1 MNRAIVVGAY
11 EFLGFHLTMKLL
23 DRGLEVTGIVPGS
36 MGDDRYTA
44 DKELLVGRNANFTVY
59 SEADWKAKGSIEEP
73 HLIFLSLYD
82 YYFREEPEL
91 ASWEGMFGHLEAS
104 IEETGSK
111 PVILMPVQYYGDR
124 EEGSCHAGALKIYLP
139 TLFGR
144 WQPSAFAFQRTIEG
158 LGKKDNAMLE
168 HKGDAIHAAEA
179 AEGII
184 EAAETKGSGTLLL
197 WSGEKGRWGK
207 CAQHLGMK
215 EPADCSPPIAPEAD
229 RKIIREE
236 TPYHIVLDKQQEYVK
251 RGADS
256 SSRLS
261 GPGSPKVF

>member
-36 MGDDRYTA
+36 RGDDRYTA

-59 SEADWKAKGSIEEP
+59 SAADWKAKGSIEEP

-91 ASWEGMFGHLEAS
+91 PSWEGMFGHLKGA

-111 PVILMPVQYYGDR
+111 PVILMPVQYDEKGGD
-124 EEGSCHAGALKIYLP
+124 GSCQPGALKIYLP
-139 TLFGR
+139 TLFGL
-144 WQPSAFAFQRTIEG
+144 WQPSAFAFQQAIEG
-158 LGKKDNAMLE
+158 LGKKDNNRLE

-184 EAAETKGSGTLLL
+184 EAAETKESGALLL
-197 WSGEKGRWGK
+197 WSGEEGRWKK
-207 CAQHLGMK
+207 CARHLGMK
-215 EPADCSPPIAPEAD
+215 EPADCTPAISPEAG

-236 TPYHIVLDKQQEYVK
+236 TPYHIVLDKQRESLK
-251 RGADS
+251 RGKDP
-256 SSRLS
+256 SSRLC
-261 GPGSPKVF
+261 GPGSSKDF